1 MPLPWITATKAKLI
15 YLFYLL
21 QGKDLEEGESRLFIV
36 LRDESTT

>member
-1 MPLPWITATKAKLI
+1 MPVLWITATEAKFI

-21 QGKDLEEGESRLFIV
+21 QGKNLEEDDSRLFIV